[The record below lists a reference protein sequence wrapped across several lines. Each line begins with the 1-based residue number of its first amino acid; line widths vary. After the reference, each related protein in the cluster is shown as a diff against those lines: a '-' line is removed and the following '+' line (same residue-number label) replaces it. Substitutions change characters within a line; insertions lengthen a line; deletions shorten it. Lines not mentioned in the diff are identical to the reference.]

1 MTACRAVT
9 WVLRKDAASAVFHGA
24 PCANR
29 SAPGWICQHS
39 IGCVHPDARYN
50 KYFAGKPCGRA
61 GVKEAPRD
69 SGILALMPAL
79 GPFHKLTSHQRHAF
93 LAAFL
98 GWTLDSLD
106 FFLLVF
112 CVKAIA
118 GEFRVEPSAVLGAIF
133 LTQAFRPVG
142 ALLFGAL
149 ADRYGR
155 RPVLMAN
162 ILGFSV
168 IELACAFAPSLNV
181 LLVLRAL
188 FGIAM
193 GGEWGVGAALAF
205 ETLPKEDRGT
215 FSGILQEGYA
225 LGSIVASGAFGLL
238 FAGFHWHG
246 LTIPGI
252 GWRGLFILGSTPAL
266 LALYVQSRVAE
277 SPVWLASAK
286 KRMARAAV
294 HARPAWPEQ
303 LMQFLPTF
311 LFLVLLMTAFMSFSH
326 GTQDV
331 YPTFLA
337 VAMKLTPSTIGLI
350 GVLYGLGS
358 IAGGIIFG
366 VLSERWG
373 RKRAIVTAAL
383 LSIPVIPLYAY
394 GHNAVTLGVGAV
406 LMQFMVQGAWGVVPA
421 YLTELSPAP
430 VRATAPGLAYQLGAL
445 ITSWNGKGQALA
457 AERWGNYPAVLAITV
472 VVVALVLAGLA
483 SLGREAKGR
492 EMSTT

>member
-1 MTACRAVT
+1 MSV
-9 WVLRKDAASAVFHGA
+9 
-24 PCANR
+24 
-29 SAPGWICQHS
+29 
-39 IGCVHPDARYN
+39 IGQ
-50 KYFAGKPCGRA
+50 FQ
-61 GVKEAPRD
+61 
-69 SGILALMPAL
+69 
-79 GPFHKLTSHQRHAF
+79 KLTRPQRRAF

-106 FFLLVF
+106 FFLLIF

-118 GEFRVEPSAVLGAIF
+118 SEFHTENSAVFGAVF

-142 ALLFGAL
+142 ALFFGML

-168 IELACAFAPSLNV
+168 IEFACAFAPSLNV

-188 FGIAM
+188 FGVAM

-205 ETLPKEDRGT
+205 ESLPKEGRGT

-225 LGSIVASGAFGLL
+225 LGSILASGAFGLL
-238 FAGFHWHG
+238 FAGLHWHG

-266 LALYVQSRVAE
+266 LAFYVQARVEE
-277 SPVWLASAK
+277 SPVWLAGAH
-286 KRMARAAV
+286 KRMARAV
-294 HARPAWPEQ
+294 THTGPAWPKQ
-303 LMQFLPTF
+303 LLHFLPTF
-311 LFLVLLMTAFMSFSH
+311 LFLVILMTAFMSFSH

-337 VAMKLTPSTIGLI
+337 VAIKLKPETVGLI

-358 IAGGIIFG
+358 IAGGIVFG
-366 VLSERWG
+366 ALSEKWG
-373 RKRAIVTAAL
+373 RKRAIITAAL
-383 LSIPVIPLYAY
+383 LSIPVLPLYAY
-394 GHNAVTLGVGAV
+394 GHSAFTLGVGAV

-430 VRATAPGLAYQLGAL
+430 VRATAPGLAYQLGGL
-445 ITSWNGKGQALA
+445 ITSWNTKGQALA
-457 AERWGNYPAVLAITV
+457 AERWGNYPAVLSMTV
-472 VVVALVLAGLA
+472 VVVALALAGLA
-483 SLGREAKGR
+483 SLGHEAKGV
-492 EMSTT
+492 EMSEA

>member
-1 MTACRAVT
+1 MSVVGQFRALT
-9 WVLRKDAASAVFHGA
+9 
-24 PCANR
+24 
-29 SAPGWICQHS
+29 
-39 IGCVHPDARYN
+39 
-50 KYFAGKPCGRA
+50 
-61 GVKEAPRD
+61 
-69 SGILALMPAL
+69 
-79 GPFHKLTSHQRHAF
+79 GPQRRAF

-118 GEFRVEPSAVLGAIF
+118 GEFHTQPSAVLGAVF

-142 ALLFGAL
+142 ALLFGML

-205 ETLPKEDRGT
+205 ESLPKEGRGT

-225 LGSIVASGAFGLL
+225 MGSILASAAFGLL
-238 FAGFHWHG
+238 FAGAHWHG
-246 LTIPGI
+246 IVIPAI
-252 GWRGLFILGSTPAL
+252 GWRGLFIVGASPAL
-266 LALYVQSRVAE
+266 LAFYVQTRVEE
-277 SPVWLASAK
+277 SPVWLAAAK
-286 KRMARAAV
+286 KRKTKTAD
-294 HARPAWPEQ
+294 HAPVVGQ
-303 LMQFLPTF
+303 LIRFLPTF
-311 LFLVLLMTAFMSFSH
+311 LFLVVLMTAFMSFSH

-337 VAMKLTPSTIGLI
+337 VQIKLSPETIGFI

-358 IAGGIIFG
+358 IAGGIVFG
-366 VLSERWG
+366 SLSEKWG

-383 LSIPVIPLYAY
+383 LAIPVIPLYAY
-394 GHNAVTLGVGAV
+394 GHSALTVGFGAV

-430 VRATAPGLAYQLGAL
+430 VRATAPGLAYQLGGL
-445 ITSWNGKGQALA
+445 ITSWNGEGQALA
-457 AERWGNYPAVLAITV
+457 AERLGSYSAVLAITV
-472 VVVALVLAGLA
+472 VVVALALAGLA
-483 SLGREAKGR
+483 SLGHEAKGR
-492 EMSTT
+492 EMAEA

>member
-1 MTACRAVT
+1 VP
-9 WVLRKDAASAVFHGA
+9 VSVSVIA
-24 PCANR
+24 PFR
-29 SAPGWICQHS
+29 
-39 IGCVHPDARYN
+39 R
-50 KYFAGKPCGRA
+50 
-61 GVKEAPRD
+61 
-69 SGILALMPAL
+69 
-79 GPFHKLTSHQRHAF
+79 LTSPQRHVF

-112 CVKAIA
+112 CVSAIA
-118 GEFRVEPSAVLGAIF
+118 REFRTQPSTVLGAVF

-142 ALLFGAL
+142 ALLFGML

-155 RPVLMAN
+155 RPILMAN
-162 ILGFSV
+162 IVGFSV

-181 LLVLRAL
+181 LLILRAL

-205 ETLPKEDRGT
+205 ESLPKEGRGT

-225 LGSIVASGAFGLL
+225 FGSILASAAFGLL

-246 LTIPGI
+246 LTVPAF

-266 LALYVQSRVAE
+266 LAFYVQARVPE
-277 SPVWLASAK
+277 SPVWLAAAK
-286 KRMARAAV
+286 RRSTRTAA
-294 HARPAWPEQ
+294 HAAPTWSRE
-303 LMQFLPTF
+303 LLHFLPTF
-311 LFLVLLMTAFMSFSH
+311 LFLILLMTAFMSFSH

-337 VAMKLTPSTIGLI
+337 VQIKLSPQTIGLI

-358 IAGGIIFG
+358 IAGGIFFG
-366 VLSERWG
+366 TLSETWG

-383 LSIPVIPLYAY
+383 LAIPVIPLYAY
-394 GHNAVTLGVGAV
+394 GHSALTLGAGAV

-430 VRATAPGLAYQLGAL
+430 VRATAPGVAYQLGGL

-457 AERWGNYPAVLAITV
+457 AEHWGSYRAVLAITV
-472 VVVALVLAGLA
+472 VVVALALAALA
-483 SLGREAKGR
+483 ALGHEARGR
-492 EMSTT
+492 EMSDA